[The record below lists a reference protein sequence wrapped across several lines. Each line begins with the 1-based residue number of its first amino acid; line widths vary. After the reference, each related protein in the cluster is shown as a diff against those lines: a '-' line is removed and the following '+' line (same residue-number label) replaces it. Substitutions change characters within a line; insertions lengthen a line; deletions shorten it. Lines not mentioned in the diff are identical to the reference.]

1 MATRVS
7 SAAQLDGRLRVET
20 QKESLFV
27 VACVDPSREEL
38 HLLNLKDFVCRKDV
52 GNKFTL
58 FDLKTAFRATCTP
71 RLLKILQLLLLG
83 YPLNHSLD

>member
-7 SAAQLDGRLRVET
+7 SAAQLEGRLRVET

-38 HLLNLKDFVCRKDV
+38 HLLNLKDFVCRKD
-52 GNKFTL
+52 NKFTP
-58 FDLKTAFRATCTP
+58 FDLKTAFRATCTLL
-71 RLLKILQLLLLG
+71 LLKILHLLLR
-83 YPLNHSLD
+83 YPQV